1 MKHMRTIIIDDER
14 LARTELKKLLHDFP
28 EIEVIDEAGN
38 AEEGMRKINTQQPDL
53 IFLDIQMPGKSG
65 FEMLEELEYTP
76 LVIFTTAYD
85 EYALKAFEVNA
96 LDYLLKPVDSKRL
109 DDAIKKLNLP
119 DYEES
124 EAASFTNHEVL
135 NENSQVFVKD
145 GDRCWFVRLSEI
157 RLFESVGNYAKVF
170 FGPNKPLILKSLNAL
185 EERLDPKAFFRA
197 NRKHIIN
204 LRMIEKIE
212 PYFNNGLLIEL
223 KDGEKIEV
231 SRRQAVKFKEMMSL

>member
-1 MKHMRTIIIDDER
+1 MRTIIIDDER
-14 LARTELKKLLHDFP
+14 LARAELKKLLHDFP
-28 EIEVIDEAGN
+28 EIRVIDEAGN
-38 AEEGMRKINTQQPDL
+38 AEEGMRKINSQQPDL

-96 LDYLLKPVDSKRL
+96 LDYLLKPIDSKRL
-109 DDAIKKLNLP
+109 EDAVKKLNIP

-145 GDRCWFVRLSEI
+145 GDRCWFVKLSDI

-185 EERLDPKAFFRA
+185 EERLDPKSFFRA